1 MMENLSKYFWLRRSA
16 GVELQFFQI
25 AMIGRGRLRLCLSI
39 PGSLWQFTWNRFSG
53 WIARSAFFSIATL
66 FLRARCARAG
76 AAGINERKTNVK
88 MKWIGT
94 WKQI

>member
-53 WIARSAFFSIATL
+53 WIARSAFLVSPLCFCERDAL
-66 FLRARCARAG
+66 VLAHRA
-76 AAGINERKTNVK
+76 
-88 MKWIGT
+88 
-94 WKQI
+94 

>member
-25 AMIGRGRLRLCLSI
+25 AMIGRGRLRLCLFI

-53 WIARSAFFSIATL
+53 WIARSAFSVSPPCFCERDAL
-66 FLRARCARAG
+66 VLAHRA
-76 AAGINERKTNVK
+76 
-88 MKWIGT
+88 
-94 WKQI
+94 